1 MEGQSPERRSTPT
14 WVLVVFAAL
23 ALYAVLILVLNRGE
37 VGINFVF
44 FTAEISKI
52 VLILLCFAVGFAGG
66 YLFDRI
72 RERRRRAAVRE
83 VSPGARCLP

>member
-14 WVLVVFAAL
+14 WVLVAFAAL
-23 ALYAVLILVLNRGE
+23 ALYAILILVLNRGE

-44 FTAEISKI
+44 FTAQISKI
-52 VLILLCFAVGFAGG
+52 VLILLCFAIGFAAG

-72 RERRRRAAVRE
+72 RERRRERA
-83 VSPGARCLP
+83 

>member
-1 MEGQSPERRSTPT
+1 VEGQSPERRTTPT
-14 WVLVVFAAL
+14 WALVVFAAL
-23 ALYAVLILVLNRGE
+23 ALYAILILVLNRGE

-52 VLILLCFAVGFAGG
+52 VLILLCFAIGFAAG

-72 RERRRRAAVRE
+72 RERRRR
-83 VSPGARCLP
+83 GNG

>member
-1 MEGQSPERRSTPT
+1 MEGQSPERRSTPA

-23 ALYAVLILVLNRGE
+23 ALYAILILVLNRGE

-52 VLILLCFAVGFAGG
+52 VLILLCFAIGFTAG

-72 RERRRRAAVRE
+72 RERRRRD
-83 VSPGARCLP
+83 G